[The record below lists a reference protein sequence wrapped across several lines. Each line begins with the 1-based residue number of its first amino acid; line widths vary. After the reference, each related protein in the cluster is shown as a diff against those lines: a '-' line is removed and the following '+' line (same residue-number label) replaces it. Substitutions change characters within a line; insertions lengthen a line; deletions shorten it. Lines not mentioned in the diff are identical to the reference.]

1 MGKNVVSQNWLSL
14 RRYGK
19 LFRDLSLEEQEEILF
34 DMEDE
39 MLAGKNETR
48 FTDRGLFDNRKPKA
62 AAGKER
68 YQEGKSGSMRD
79 KGATIRSSKPHVH
92 DEKGRHIPTEGGE
105 RKG

>member
-1 MGKNVVSQNWLSL
+1 MKKNVVSQNWLAL

-19 LFRDLSLEEQEEILF
+19 LFRDLLPDEQREILF
-34 DMEDE
+34 DMEQE
-39 MLAGKNETR
+39 MLEGKNKVT
-48 FTDRGLFDNRKPKA
+48 FTDRGIFKGQNPKSV
-62 AAGKER
+62 AGNER

-92 DEKGRHIPTEGGE
+92 DEEGLHIPIEGGE